1 MPRVL
6 LFHPRVEEFTGP
18 LRAAVPGLELQVAG
32 DLSSLRRHLPEAE
45 ILLCTELPPEGVE
58 RTPERLR
65 WIQLC
70 SAGVDGLLPARDR
83 IGNVVVTNAR
93 GIHAGLMADYAL
105 AVMVMLQWDFPGLL
119 RDQAERRWRRDPK
132 SPLAGKTLG
141 VIGPGSI
148 GAEIG
153 RRAHEFGMNV
163 LGVRRSGLDCPPGF
177 LRMYRYERL
186 DEVLPECDF
195 VCITAPETP
204 ETRHMFGEK
213 QFRTMKRTAFLLNIS
228 RGGLV
233 DEAALIAALQEG
245 LIAGAGLDVL
255 EKEPPDPSNP
265 LWTMPNVIITP
276 HISGMTEGYAERVAS
291 LFAENFKRY
300 LSGQPLRNVVDLERG
315 Y

>member
-1 MPRVL
+1 MPPVV
-6 LFHPRVEEFTGP
+6 LFHSRAEEFVEP
-18 LRAAVPGLELQVAG
+18 LVAAVPGLELRVAH
-32 DLSSLRRHLPEAE
+32 DLASLRRHLPEAE
-45 ILLCTELPPEGVE
+45 ILVCTHLPPEGVE
-58 RTPERLR
+58 REPDRLR
-65 WIQLC
+65 WIQLV

-83 IGNVVVTNAR
+83 IGKAVVTNAR
-93 GIHAGLMADYAL
+93 GIHAELMADYAL
-105 AVMVMLQWDFPGLL
+105 TVMVMLQWDFPRLL
-119 RDQAERRWRRDPK
+119 RDQAERRWRRGPK
-132 SPLAGKTLG
+132 SALAGKTLG

-153 RRAHEFGMNV
+153 RRAHEFGMKV
-163 LGVRRSGLDCPPGF
+163 LGVRRSGLACPPGF
-177 LRMYRYERL
+177 LRMYPNERL
-186 DEVLPECDF
+186 DDILPECDF

-213 QFRTMKRTAFLLNIS
+213 QFRAMRRTAFLLNIS

-255 EKEPPDPSNP
+255 EKEPPDPDNP

-276 HISGMTEGYAERVAS
+276 HISGMTDAYAERVAS
-291 LFAENFKRY
+291 LFADNFQRY
-300 LSGQPLRNVVDLERG
+300 LSGQPLKNVVDLERG

>member
-1 MPRVL
+1 
-6 LFHPRVEEFTGP
+6 
-18 LRAAVPGLELQVAG
+18 
-32 DLSSLRRHLPEAE
+32 
-45 ILLCTELPPEGVE
+45 
-58 RTPERLR
+58 
-65 WIQLC
+65 
-70 SAGVDGLLPARDR
+70 
-83 IGNVVVTNAR
+83 
-93 GIHAGLMADYAL
+93 
-105 AVMVMLQWDFPGLL
+105 
-119 RDQAERRWRRDPK
+119 
-132 SPLAGKTLG
+132 
-141 VIGPGSI
+141 
-148 GAEIG
+148 
-153 RRAHEFGMNV
+153 
-163 LGVRRSGLDCPPGF
+163 
-177 LRMYRYERL
+177 
-186 DEVLPECDF
+186 
-195 VCITAPETP
+195 
-204 ETRHMFGEK
+204 MFGEK